1 MAGRKIRDEADARR
15 CLRAVACAGGDAV
28 GWARAHD
35 VDARSLRAWRM
46 NLERRGTGR
55 RPDRALH
62 VVELVA
68 ATPTPTKPSARYLL
82 SVGDVRI
89 EFDDDCSG
97 ATLTRIVQ
105 ALRAC

>member
-15 CLRAVACAGGDAV
+15 CLRAVAGAGGDAV
-28 GWARAHD
+28 GWARTHD

-55 RPDRALH
+55 RPDRALQ

-68 ATPTPTKPSARYLL
+68 AATTATKPPARYLL
-82 SVGDVRI
+82 AVGDVQV